1 MNLNTKEVME
11 RSEVFKSKGGTQLN
25 NKTISSSRRGTHH
38 NNIIYVDQK
47 INSNL
52 RLP

>member
-1 MNLNTKEVME
+1 MNLNTKEVMK
-11 RSEVFKSKGGTQLN
+11 RSEIFKSKGGTQLN
-25 NKTISSSRRGTHH
+25 NKAISSSSRGTHH

-52 RLP
+52 GLP